1 MMLSFSAIYI
11 VSQGRKVIRALIL
24 TVHAV
29 IDGNEA
35 DAHLREPDFRVKPYF
50 QIVTAKPGHI
60 LDHNHADQSGLN
72 VPQHF
77 LEPRTLEAGA
87 GVPVVLVNLVVGDA
101 VVSGVLG
108 QDFDLRSD
116 LSRIFS
122 PIIKTA
128 LKFFR

>member
-1 MMLSFSAIYI
+1 MSCVYCHSLWISLIYD
-11 VSQGRKVIRALIL
+11 VAEGRKVIRTLIL

-35 DAHLREPDFRVKPYF
+35 DAHLREPDFRVKPYL

-60 LDHNHADQSGLN
+60 LDHNHTDQSGLN

-108 QDFDLRSD
+108 QDFDLRCNV
-116 LSRIFS
+116 
-122 PIIKTA
+122 
-128 LKFFR
+128 